1 MSNKEESLA
10 LNVINESLKL
20 PFVKVDRDE
29 FLVKVFGKDI
39 DDKNRLL
46 DQGPQVIFT
55 KEELDRKAQSR
66 INYLTTQSSA
76 VSFATGIPGGLAMAA
91 TIPADVAQFYGYSLK
106 LAQEISYIYGYD
118 DIWTDQG
125 ELSEEAKNTLILYLG
140 IMLGVSSAGSITR
153 ILSSKLSAQALKKI
167 PQKALTKTFYYPI
180 IKKVLAVFGTK
191 LTKASF
197 AKGVS
202 KIIPV
207 VGGVI
212 SGGLNYASMRP
223 MANRLKNELSQSIN
237 YTESDLQDDL
247 KVLQQEE
254 VIVYPDE
261 FVGTMNL
268 SNDDDTIVV
277 NEDDIYEQI
286 EKAHHLFE
294 RNIITEEEFLEL
306 KKNMISKM
314 MK

>member
-1 MSNKEESLA
+1 MMSDNEECLA

-20 PFVKVDRDE
+20 PFVKVNRDE
-29 FLVKVFGKDI
+29 FLVRVFGNDI
-39 DDKNRLL
+39 EDKNRLL
-46 DQGPQVIFT
+46 DVGPQVLFT
-55 KEELDRKAQSR
+55 KEELDKKAQNR

-76 VSFATGIPGGLAMAA
+76 VSFATGIPGGFAMAA

-153 ILSSKLSAQALKKI
+153 ILSSKLSTQALKKI

-191 LTKASF
+191 LTKTSF

-212 SGGLNYASMRP
+212 SGGLNYASMKP

-237 YTESDLQDDL
+237 YTESDLEKDL
-247 KVLQQEE
+247 KLLQKEDV
-254 VIVYPDE
+254 VIDSGEPIDIMNSSNNNDNIVTFNEKSVYE
-261 FVGTMNL
+261 R
-268 SNDDDTIVV
+268 
-277 NEDDIYEQI
+277 I
-286 EKAHHLFE
+286 EKAYQLFE
-294 RNIITEEEFLEL
+294 KNIITEEEFSEL
-306 KKNMISKM
+306 KKNLLLKI
-314 MK
+314 

>member
-1 MSNKEESLA
+1 MSDNEECLA

-20 PFVKVDRDE
+20 PFVKVNRDE
-29 FLVKVFGKDI
+29 FLVRVFGNDI
-39 DDKNRLL
+39 EDKNRLL
-46 DQGPQVIFT
+46 DVGPQVLFT
-55 KEELDRKAQSR
+55 KEELDKKAQNR

-76 VSFATGIPGGLAMAA
+76 VSFATGIPGGFAMAA

-153 ILSSKLSAQALKKI
+153 ILSSKLSTQALKKI

-191 LTKASF
+191 LTKTSF

-212 SGGLNYASMRP
+212 SGGLNYASMKP

-237 YTESDLQDDL
+237 YTESDLEKDL
-247 KVLQQEE
+247 KLLQKEDV
-254 VIVYPDE
+254 VIDSGEPIDIMNSSNNNDNIVTFNEKSVYE
-261 FVGTMNL
+261 R
-268 SNDDDTIVV
+268 
-277 NEDDIYEQI
+277 I
-286 EKAHHLFE
+286 EKAYQLFE
-294 RNIITEEEFLEL
+294 KNIITEEEFSEL
-306 KKNMISKM
+306 KKNLLLKI
-314 MK
+314 

>member
-1 MSNKEESLA
+1 MNNRDESLA

-20 PFVKVDRDE
+20 PFVKINRDE
-29 FLVKVFGKDI
+29 FLIKIFGKDI

-46 DQGPQVIFT
+46 SQGPRVLFT
-55 KEELDRKAQSR
+55 KEELDKKAQGR

-76 VSFATGIPGGLAMAA
+76 VSFATGIPGGFAIAA

-125 ELSEEAKNTLILYLG
+125 ELSDEAKNTLIIYLG
-140 IMLGVSSAGSITR
+140 IMLGVSSAASFTR

-167 PQKALTKTFYYPI
+167 PQKTLTKTFYFPI
-180 IKKVLAVFGTK
+180 IKKVLALFGAK
-191 LTKASF
+191 LTKNSF

-212 SGGLNYASMRP
+212 SGGLNYAAMRP

-237 YTESDLQDDL
+237 YTELDLQNDL
-247 KVLQQEE
+247 KVLQKED

-261 FVGTMNL
+261 FIDTMNTTNN
-268 SNDDDTIVV
+268 NDV
-277 NEDDIYEQI
+277 YEQI
-286 EKAHHLFE
+286 EKAYRLFE
-294 RNIITEEEFLEL
+294 KDIITEEEFLKL
-306 KKNMISKM
+306 KKNLGI
-314 MK
+314 